1 VIKDFIKYYKP
12 YKKTLT
18 AVILGSL
25 LIAVLD
31 LVFPMAVRH
40 ILQQILPLGD
50 YKLLASYG
58 SALGLLYVL
67 NYFMMF
73 AVSFYGH
80 TLSAKIE
87 NNMRIDLFRHLQAMS
102 FRYFDNNR
110 TGQLLSRIT
119 GDIAEIGELAFRGPN
134 DLLVCTI
141 TMTGTVAIMFWM
153 NIKLGFLVA
162 LLLIA
167 KTIHTIYVN
176 NKMKMAFRANRSK
189 NGELAAQT
197 EEGLSGVRL
206 VKAFARESQQ
216 LGKFSIK
223 SGELLQTKKQ
233 SYKILAH
240 FGGSVNFFTNFANL
254 AVLLGGGFLIIQQE
268 LQMSDFV
275 AFLLYVNLFMKPMF
289 RLTFF
294 TEIYQRGMAGF
305 YRFLEIMNV
314 KPEITDDEDAVK
326 DWPIRG
332 EVEFKDVVFGYSADK
347 TVLTGLNFRIEPG
360 ETVAFVGETGVGK
373 TTIANML
380 LRFYEPAGGKITI
393 DGVDIKKIRQRYL
406 RESIGLV
413 QQDVFLF
420 SDTIYNNIAFGRPE
434 ASEEE
439 IKEAARLAAASNFIE
454 AMPDKYQTEIGER
467 GVKLSGGQK
476 QRLALARI
484 FLKKPPILILDEATS
499 SLDNKTEKDIQSA
512 LDELVKDRTTIII
525 AHRLSTVISS
535 DRIVVIDKNG
545 VAEAGT
551 HQQLLAKRGIYFG
564 LYQLQSTLPQ
574 GNDLL

>member
-1 VIKDFIKYYKP
+1 MIKDFIKYYKP

-305 YRFLEIMNV
+305 YRFLEIMSV

>member
-1 VIKDFIKYYKP
+1 MIKDFIKYYKP

-314 KPEITDDEDAVK
+314 KPEITDDEDAFK

>member
-1 VIKDFIKYYKP
+1 MIKDFIKYYKP

-254 AVLLGGGFLIIQQE
+254 AVLLGGGILIIQQE

>member
-1 VIKDFIKYYKP
+1 MIKDFIKYYKP

>member
-1 VIKDFIKYYKP
+1 MIKDFIKYYKP

-420 SDTIYNNIAFGRPE
+420 S
-434 ASEEE
+434 
-439 IKEAARLAAASNFIE
+439 
-454 AMPDKYQTEIGER
+454 
-467 GVKLSGGQK
+467 
-476 QRLALARI
+476 
-484 FLKKPPILILDEATS
+484 
-499 SLDNKTEKDIQSA
+499 
-512 LDELVKDRTTIII
+512 
-525 AHRLSTVISS
+525 
-535 DRIVVIDKNG
+535 
-545 VAEAGT
+545 
-551 HQQLLAKRGIYFG
+551 
-564 LYQLQSTLPQ
+564 
-574 GNDLL
+574 

>member
-1 VIKDFIKYYKP
+1 MIKDFIKYYKP

-347 TVLTGLNFRIEPG
+347 AVLTGLNFRIEPG